1 MGSPTVVVHPLVCAH
16 TCCFVVFTTSL
27 SSTTTGK
34 NLIVDAFLLAKMA
47 LTKRGADMIT
57 IVSALVALATLSV
70 ALRFAARM
78 KLRLNFQIDDWL
90 CLVALVAL
98 LGMLVELILCK
109 SDFSLVSYSAVHAEN
124 VG

>member
-1 MGSPTVVVHPLVCAH
+1 
-16 TCCFVVFTTSL
+16 
-27 SSTTTGK
+27 
-34 NLIVDAFLLAKMA
+34 
-47 LTKRGADMIT
+47 MIT

-90 CLVALVAL
+90 CLVTLVAL